1 MKYYLISGEASGD
14 LHCSLLIKALKK
26 LDSKAQFRG
35 WGGDLMAKEGTVL
48 VKHYKK
54 LAFMGFW
61 EVISHL
67 PAILRNISLCKKDIL
82 KYVPDVIIY
91 VDYPGFNL
99 RIAKWAKTKGFKNH
113 YYISPQ
119 IWAWKESR
127 VKQMKLIL
135 DALYVI
141 LPFEKNYFEQRHQFP
156 VHYVGHPLMD
166 ELSKYLKDSK
176 FHKTYNLNPKKPII
190 ALLPGSRLQEIKKML
205 PLFIQISNH
214 FKKFQFVIAGAPG
227 INPKY
232 YNPFIKFSSL
242 NIVYK
247 NTHQLLQN
255 SCAALVTSGTATLE
269 TALFNVPQLVCY
281 KTTPITYWIGKKII
295 KLKYISLVNLILEK
309 GALVELIQNDCS
321 FEKLVYH
328 LEILLKKNS
337 LKKVN
342 KDYLILR
349 SKIGGKGA
357 SKKTAELI
365 FDAIN

>member
-1 MKYYLISGEASGD
+1 MKYYLITGEASGD

-82 KYVPDVIIY
+82 KYVPDGIIY
-91 VDYPGFNL
+91 VDYPGFN
-99 RIAKWAKTKGFKNH
+99 RKIAKWAKTKGFKNH

-255 SCAALVTSGTATLE
+255 SCAALVTSVPATLE
-269 TALFNVPQLVCY
+269 TALFNVPHLVCY
-281 KTTPITYWIGKKII
+281 TPTPITYCIGKKIL
-295 KLKYISLVNLILEK
+295 KLKYIP
-309 GALVELIQNDCS
+309 
-321 FEKLVYH
+321 LVY
-328 LEILLKKNS
+328 LL
-337 LKKVN
+337 LA
-342 KDYLILR
+342 
-349 SKIGGKGA
+349 KG
-357 SKKTAELI
+357 TLVFI
-365 FDAIN
+365 I